1 MFMHEEDEDIE
12 EILGKAKALTT
23 KENRDVVVK
32 LVRDWSLGP
41 RKTSV
46 VKTDN
51 RDYWKK
57 IAGIWYVTEAEAR
70 RRLCS
75 NCEYAENSV
84 EFIEAMEH
92 IPNSAF
98 DLDGGGRV
106 WCDKFN
112 FVCHN
117 LRTCQAWEPK
127 D

>member
-1 MFMHEEDEDIE
+1 MCMHEDEDIE
-12 EILGKAKALTT
+12 EILGKAKSLTP

-51 RDYWKK
+51 KDYWKK

-75 NCEYAENSV
+75 NCEYAENNV

-112 FVCHN
+112 FICHN